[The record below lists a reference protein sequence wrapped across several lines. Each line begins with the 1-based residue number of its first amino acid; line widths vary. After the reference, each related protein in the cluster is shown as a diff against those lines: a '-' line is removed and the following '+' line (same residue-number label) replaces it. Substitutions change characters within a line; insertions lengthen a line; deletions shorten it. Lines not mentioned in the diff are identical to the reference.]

1 VAAVTLWCIHEAV
14 SECKVSERKV
24 DVAGCR
30 HPRARFTCSVHLI
43 RLTFTGSDLKFWQLK
58 SRRRKSL
65 RNFYLALT
73 CCAALILAIPATA
86 QTKAAP
92 APGVTDKEK
101 IETLYQAYVKA
112 FKAKDVNAIMTFY
125 EPNELFVFDV
135 MPPREYASWAAYKK
149 DWEGLF
155 TSNPGR
161 ADVHLTNLEIT
172 VVGLVAYAHNMQTAY
187 FTGADGSRLD
197 VSVRVTDV
205 LRKANGKWLIVQEH
219 VSVPVDLATGKADL
233 ASKP

>member
-1 VAAVTLWCIHEAV
+1 
-14 SECKVSERKV
+14 
-24 DVAGCR
+24 
-30 HPRARFTCSVHLI
+30 
-43 RLTFTGSDLKFWQLK
+43 
-58 SRRRKSL
+58 L
-65 RNFYLALT
+65 RNFYLALA
-73 CCAALILAIPATA
+73 CSVALMLAIPVVA

-92 APGVTDKEK
+92 TKSAAPSGAADKEK

-112 FKAKDVNAIMTFY
+112 FKAKDVNAIMSFY
-125 EPNELFVFDV
+125 DPNELFVFDV

-172 VVGLVAYAHNMQTAY
+172 VVGLVAYAHNIQTAY

-205 LRKANGKWLIVQEH
+205 LRKVNGKWLIVQEH
-219 VSVPVDLATGKADL
+219 VSVPVDLATGKGDL